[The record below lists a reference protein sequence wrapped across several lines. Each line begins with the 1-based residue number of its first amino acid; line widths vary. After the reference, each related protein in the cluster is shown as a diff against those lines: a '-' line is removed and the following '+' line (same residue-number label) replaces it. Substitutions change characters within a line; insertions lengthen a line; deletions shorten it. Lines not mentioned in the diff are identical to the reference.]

1 MKVIMTGGGTGGHIY
16 PAIAIADEIKR
27 RFPDAE
33 ILFVGAQRGL
43 EKKLVPDNG
52 YPIRLIPVQGFNRKK
67 PLKNIEVLRDLQKG
81 NKLSRQI
88 LAEFQPDVVIGTGG
102 YASAPL
108 VKMAQKMKI
117 PTYIHEQNAFP
128 GVTNKMLEKHVN
140 NVFLGF
146 EEGSAYFKHP
156 EKHITVGNPVRKSFY
171 EMDREQARKDLGF
184 AEDDFVLLA
193 FGGSQGAG
201 RINQAM
207 ISVMEAFQGKSDM
220 KVCLATGKFYYDAI
234 CSELKEKN
242 IKTGKDSNIKIM
254 EYISDMNRYLAAADL
269 VISRSGA
276 ITVAEVTVC
285 GKAAIFIPS
294 PHVTGNHQYFN
305 AKAVA
310 EKGGAIVIEE
320 KDLDHEKLIAK
331 ILQLKE
337 DPAIL
342 QDMEAKS
349 LQCAPKDAAG
359 MICDNIGEFQKVE
372 K

>member
-33 ILFVGAQRGL
+33 ILFVGAKRGL
-43 EKKLVPDNG
+43 EKTLVPDNG
-52 YPIRLIPVQGFNRKK
+52 YPIKLIPVQGFNRKR
-67 PLKNIEVLRDLQKG
+67 PLKNIEVIHDLKQG
-81 NKLSRQI
+81 NKLSKQI
-88 LAEFQPDVVIGTGG
+88 LTDFMPDVVIGTGG
-102 YASAPL
+102 YASAPV

-128 GVTNKMLEKHVN
+128 GVTNKVLEKHVEK
-140 NVFLGF
+140 VFLGF
-146 EEGSAYFKHP
+146 EEGSEYFKYP
-156 EKHITVGNPVRKSFY
+156 QKHVVAGNPVRQSFY
-171 EMDREQARKDLGF
+171 DMDAEQAREDLGF
-184 AEDDFVLLA
+184 DKDDFVLLA

-207 ISVMEAFQGKSDM
+207 ISVIETLQDTKNM
-220 KVCLATGKFYYDAI
+220 KICLATGRYYYDAV
-234 CSELKEKN
+234 CNELAEKK
-242 IKTGKDSNIKIM
+242 IDTAADSNIKVM
-254 EYISDMNRYLAAADL
+254 EYIGDMNRYLAAADL

-285 GKAAIFIPS
+285 GKPAIFIPS

-310 EKGGAIVIEE
+310 EKGGAVVIEE
-320 KDLDHEKLIAK
+320 KDLDNKMLASEIMQMKN
-331 ILQLKE
+331 

-342 QDMEAKS
+342 RDMANRS
-349 LQCAPKDAAG
+349 LSCAPKDAAG
-359 MICDNIGEFQKVE
+359 VICDNIREF
-372 K
+372 

>member
-1 MKVIMTGGGTGGHIY
+1 MMKVIMTGGGTGGHIY

-33 ILFVGAQRGL
+33 ILFVGAKRGL
-43 EKKLVPDNG
+43 EKTLVPDNG

-67 PLKNIEVLRDLQKG
+67 PLKNIEVMKDLKQG

-88 LAEFQPDVVIGTGG
+88 LKEFQPDVVIGTGG
-102 YASAPL
+102 YASAPI
-108 VKMAQKMKI
+108 VRMAQKMKI

-128 GVTNKMLEKHVN
+128 GVTNKMLEKHVEK
-140 NVFLGF
+140 VFLGF

-156 EKHITVGNPVRKSFY
+156 EKHVTVGNPVRKSFF
-171 EMDREQARKDLGF
+171 EMDRAQARKELGF
-184 AEDDFVLLA
+184 RKHDFVLLA

-207 ISVMEAFQGKSDM
+207 LGVMEAFQDQKDM
-220 KVCLATGKFYYDAI
+220 KICLATGKFYYDAI
-234 CSELKEKN
+234 CGEMKEKN
-242 IKTGKDSNIKIM
+242 ITTGSNIKIM
-254 EYISDMNRYLAAADL
+254 EYITDMNRYLAAADL

-285 GKAAIFIPS
+285 GRAAIFIPS

-305 AKAVA
+305 AKAVS

-320 KDLDHEKLIAK
+320 KDLDQQKLVAQIQ
-331 ILQLKE
+331 QLKN

-342 QDMEAKS
+342 EDMEAKS
-349 LQCAPKDAAG
+349 LLCAPKDAAG
-359 MICDNIGEFQKVE
+359 VICDNIREFQNVE

>member
-33 ILFVGAQRGL
+33 ILFVGAKRGL
-43 EKKLVPDNG
+43 EKTLVPDNG
-52 YPIRLIPVQGFNRKK
+52 YPIKLIPVQGFNRKK
-67 PLKNIEVLRDLQKG
+67 PLKNIEVLRDLRQG
-81 NKLSRQI
+81 NKLSKKI
-88 LAEFQPDVVIGTGG
+88 LADFKPDVVIGTGG
-102 YASAPL
+102 YASAPV

-128 GVTNKMLEKHVN
+128 GVTNKMLEGHVEK
-140 NVFLGF
+140 VFLGF

-156 EKHITVGNPVRKSFY
+156 EKHVTAGNPVRKSFY
-171 EMDREQARKDLGF
+171 ELDKKQARIDLGF
-184 AEDDFVLLA
+184 DEKDFVLLA

-207 ISVMEAFQGKSDM
+207 LSVIETFQNTEDM
-220 KVCLATGKFYYDAI
+220 KICLATGRYYYDAV
-234 CSELKEKN
+234 CSELAEKK
-242 IKTGKDSNIKIM
+242 IETGSNIKVM

-285 GKAAIFIPS
+285 GKPAIFIPS

-305 AKAVA
+305 ARAVA
-310 EKGGAIVIEE
+310 EKGGAVVIEE
-320 KDLDHEKLIAK
+320 KDLDHKTLAER
-331 ILQLKE
+331 ILQMKN
-337 DPAIL
+337 DPEIL
-342 QDMEAKS
+342 RDMAAKS
-349 LQCAPKDAAG
+349 LLCAPKDAAG
-359 MICDNIGEFQKVE
+359 VICDNIREFKR
-372 K
+372 

>member
-33 ILFVGAQRGL
+33 ILFVGAKRGL
-43 EKKLVPDNG
+43 EKTLVPDNG
-52 YPIRLIPVQGFNRKK
+52 YPIKLIPVQGFNRKK
-67 PLKNIEVLRDLQKG
+67 PLKNIEVLRDLRQG
-81 NKLSRQI
+81 NKLSKKI
-88 LAEFQPDVVIGTGG
+88 LADFKPDVVIGTGG
-102 YASAPL
+102 YASAPV

-128 GVTNKMLEKHVN
+128 GVTNKMLEGHVEK
-140 NVFLGF
+140 VFLGF

-156 EKHITVGNPVRKSFY
+156 EKHVTAGNPVRKSFY
-171 EMDREQARKDLGF
+171 ELDKKQARIDLGF
-184 AEDDFVLLA
+184 DEKDFVLLA

-207 ISVMEAFQGKSDM
+207 LSVIETFQNTEDM
-220 KVCLATGKFYYDAI
+220 KICLATGRYYYDAV
-234 CSELKEKN
+234 CSELAEKK
-242 IKTGKDSNIKIM
+242 IETGSNIKVM

-285 GKAAIFIPS
+285 GKPAIFIPS

-305 AKAVA
+305 ARAVA
-310 EKGGAIVIEE
+310 EKGGAVVIEE
-320 KDLDHEKLIAK
+320 KDLDHKALAER
-331 ILQLKE
+331 ILQMKN
-337 DPAIL
+337 DPEIL
-342 QDMEAKS
+342 RDMAVKS
-349 LQCAPKDAAG
+349 LLCAPKDAAG
-359 MICDNIGEFQKVE
+359 VICDNIREFKR
-372 K
+372 